1 MQEAFQEREEAQKK
15 LRSEIAARYKDGL
28 NRTISRASISSLRK
42 AYNGVGQRADAKLF
56 LRSPASV
63 QQAQEL
69 GLEKQ
74 VTVSG
79 FPVGSAAAVIAG
91 FCRPGAQCPAAVIV
105 ELADFDLWRWNQLVA
120 EMNDARKSNRTVPV
134 LVGLYTGNPY
144 LNVRVPSD
152 GAVIGSFS
160 PTEESLRALVY
171 RAFEGGPVRE
181 ARLVLADEK

>member
-1 MQEAFQEREEAQKK
+1 
-15 LRSEIAARYKDGL
+15 
-28 NRTISRASISSLRK
+28 
-42 AYNGVGQRADAKLF
+42 
-56 LRSPASV
+56 
-63 QQAQEL
+63 
-69 GLEKQ
+69 
-74 VTVSG
+74 
-79 FPVGSAAAVIAG
+79 
-91 FCRPGAQCPAAVIV
+91 V

-181 ARLVLADEK
+181 ARLVLAEEK